1 MEKRNKII
9 AIIIVVGL
17 VVFGAVMAIINSR
30 ATDKVV
36 ISELKKNLPENA
48 PEYLVDSI
56 EGGAYYQLGFD
67 LGDDLNTSSING
79 VIRDGS
85 ATIFADWGNTQAGKF
100 IVDMDSIKYS
110 YLVYYSYGENS
121 RIASGVMGEY
131 QGVLIFCLSNP
142 DDIIYPE
149 SACGNSKATNQDELY
164 LNLPDYQYALG
175 DGREVTLSFS
185 PGKEVMATVNHCGV
199 TIDNAPIIAK
209 AKEWVEGYGM
219 EPSDFTYKVPLSYN
233 DCLMK

>member
-9 AIIIVVGL
+9 VIVTVAGL
-17 VVFGAVMAIINSR
+17 IVFGIVMAIINSGV
-30 ATDKVV
+30 ANKVV

-56 EGGAYYQLGFD
+56 EGGAYYQLESD
-67 LGDDLNTSSING
+67 LGDNLKASSVNG
-79 VIRDGS
+79 VIRDGT
-85 ATIFADWGNTQAGKF
+85 AAVFASQNNTQAGRF

-121 RIASGVMGEY
+121 KIASGVMGEY
-131 QGVLIFCLSNP
+131 PGVIIFCLSNP

-164 LNLPDYQYALG
+164 LNLPEHQYALD
-175 DGREVTLSFS
+175 DGREVTLSFNS
-185 PGKEVMATVNHCGV
+185 GKEVMATVDHCGT
-199 TIDNAPIIAK
+199 TINDTPIIAK